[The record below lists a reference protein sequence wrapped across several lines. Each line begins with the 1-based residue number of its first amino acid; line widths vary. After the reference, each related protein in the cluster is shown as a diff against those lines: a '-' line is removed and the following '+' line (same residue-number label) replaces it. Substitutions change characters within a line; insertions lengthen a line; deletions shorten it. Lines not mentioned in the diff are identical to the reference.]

1 MKPVITFS
9 FEPFCE
15 IDAEYI
21 NLSNPKLLNKSTIT
35 PIVGNISLQDT
46 MDLYYKNNLQHKI
59 VDHQYNKLDQLCDEL
74 YNNSDHKR
82 VSKNELK
89 LLNRLNYSDCNTI
102 KKYGNLDLLYLFQNY
117 KKDHLLNT
125 PQYKNNERMYCRKLL
140 LDTGIQRRILHAQQ
154 DQILTISKV
163 ILNKEISKQDY
174 AIINNTKFNV
184 IIDGKLRRVAD
195 IIDQIQSKQQES
207 PQIPISDNYKKNSD
221 MKIISLEQFL
231 KDNNVD
237 VDAVKNK
244 LEKEDQAISNDCCIC
259 FENIEQRMGLIP
271 CGHTTICETCI
282 LNAHDNKC
290 PLCRTIFTEHVKLF
304 L

>member
-102 KKYGNLDLLYLFQNY
+102 KKYGNLDLLYLFQ
-117 KKDHLLNT
+117 
-125 PQYKNNERMYCRKLL
+125 
-140 LDTGIQRRILHAQQ
+140 
-154 DQILTISKV
+154 
-163 ILNKEISKQDY
+163 
-174 AIINNTKFNV
+174 
-184 IIDGKLRRVAD
+184 
-195 IIDQIQSKQQES
+195 
-207 PQIPISDNYKKNSD
+207 
-221 MKIISLEQFL
+221 
-231 KDNNVD
+231 
-237 VDAVKNK
+237 
-244 LEKEDQAISNDCCIC
+244 
-259 FENIEQRMGLIP
+259 
-271 CGHTTICETCI
+271 
-282 LNAHDNKC
+282 
-290 PLCRTIFTEHVKLF
+290 
-304 L
+304 